1 MKRTERSQIQIGHVE
16 FYDTRG
22 ESSTRCT
29 TIHCIY
35 KYGTAVNIYQLL
47 VFQELI

>member
-22 ESSTRCT
+22 NQAQGVPPFIVYTSM
-29 TIHCIY
+29 
-35 KYGTAVNIYQLL
+35 VLQLT
-47 VFQELI
+47 FTNC